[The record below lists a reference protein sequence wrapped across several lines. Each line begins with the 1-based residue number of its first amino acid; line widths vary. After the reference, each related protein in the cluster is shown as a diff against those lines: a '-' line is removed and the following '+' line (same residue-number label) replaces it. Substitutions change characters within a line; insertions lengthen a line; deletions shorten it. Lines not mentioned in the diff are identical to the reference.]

1 MPKLTP
7 EEKKL
12 LRAQKRAEKKRQAV
26 ERARQIKFD
35 YLGRELKYGNLN
47 IERHEKKWKELL
59 MRISVSHMR
68 DELEYAW
75 HNFERL
81 IDAKDFT
88 ISLLMDEIRDAEE
101 QYLLNLR
108 QHNENIDRLIRMF
121 HDKLQEMKEDN
132 HKNIQHLQAMAAAE
146 ANAIKAVAT
155 GDESYLKTMLY
166 GLEMESKAQAKQ
178 VRGEY
183 LSKIDEEEKK
193 AADLIQTLRS
203 GLERKLEHLWNNTQ
217 QFIQEHEGRTF
228 SRQKEYLTMKQQ
240 DDALQI
246 ILQQQLMKIK
256 KFYDLIKM
264 LRERY
269 IEVERKQKSIIED
282 LTLEKTYFN
291 NIFFTLKH
299 RLEVDTSVDKRHLV
313 LLTTK
318 SNDIINVLREYKTKG
333 KWILTL
339 SAVFRKLE
347 TVVEK
352 ILPYP
357 APPAGKHTAKS
368 TADLT
373 INTEFDN
380 DDLYLFW
387 HRVGQA
393 DATRYSML
401 EARELLINEN
411 EYLRKKIHCF
421 CQCLDCPAT
430 HSELM

>member
-12 LRAQKRAEKKRQAV
+12 LRAQKKAEKKRKAV

-35 YLGRELKYGNLN
+35 HLGREIKYGNLN
-47 IERHEKKWKELL
+47 IVRYEKKWKELL
-59 MRISVSHMR
+59 LRISIPHMR
-68 DELEYAW
+68 NELEYAW

-81 IDAKDFT
+81 IDTKDFT

-121 HDKLQEMKEDN
+121 HDKLQEMREDN
-132 HKNIQHLQAMAAAE
+132 HKHIQQLQSLATAE
-146 ANAIKAVAT
+146 ANAIKAIAAD
-155 GDESYLKTMLY
+155 DENYLKTMLY

-193 AADLIQTLRS
+193 AADMIQTLRS
-203 GLERKLEHLWNNTQ
+203 GLERKLEQLWNNTQ
-217 QFIQEHEGRTF
+217 QFIQEHEKRTS

-240 DDALQI
+240 DDALQV
-246 ILQQQLMKIK
+246 ILQQQLIKIK
-256 KFYDLIKM
+256 RFYDVIKN
-264 LRERY
+264 LRQRY
-269 IEVERKQKSIIED
+269 TEVEKEQKNVIDD
-282 LTLEKTYFN
+282 LILEKSYFN

-299 RLEVDTSVDKRHLV
+299 RLENDTAVDKKHLV

-318 SNDIINVLREYKTKG
+318 SNDVVKVLGDYKTKG

-347 TVVEK
+347 TVWEK

-357 APPAGKHTAKS
+357 APPTIKHTAKS

-373 INTEFDN
+373 ANAEFDN
-380 DDLYLFW
+380 DELYFFW

-401 EARELLINEN
+401 EARELLIQEN
-411 EYLRKKIHCF
+411 DMLRKKIHRF
-421 CQCLDCPAT
+421 CQCLDCTAT
-430 HSELM
+430 